1 MTLLDVATHLIRRR
15 PTRQRGQWQRFF
27 PPLWVTS
34 TPPIGQCSTAR
45 WSFHIPGRPELP
57 PEFPPESLHFIS
69 RPVSVPILRSPI
81 PPLRPCAVF
90 FFLADFLIFFFLS
103 FFLIFYFFF
112 GVYGASRKLGNG
124 RLIPVTFSGASRPR
138 PQRDS
143 GAADAFPARRYQLIF
158 INRIR
163 ISKHVFYG

>member
-103 FFLIFYFFF
+103 FFLIFFFF
-112 GVYGASRKLGNG
+112 FWSLWSVAETWKRT
-124 RLIPVTFSGASRPR
+124 I
-138 PQRDS
+138 DS
-143 GAADAFPARRYQLIF
+143 GDIFWCFTAPPATGFRC
-158 INRIR
+158 
-163 ISKHVFYG
+163 S